1 MNNLNDLVVK
11 YKKLK
16 DKKIL
21 EEIFKLLEDTIKE
34 KARYVFYE
42 RVFNINNHPFKLV
55 DIKQVEF
62 KDVIQEL
69 NLETLRII
77 NDYDITQSFETYF
90 YASIWDWKPDF
101 INADFFNNL
110 NTQSIYQ
117 ETIEG
122 EEEDITE
129 KISSSEEIKI
139 EFKCKLT
146 DLEQEVWELK
156 KGNLNLSQ
164 EEIAEEL
171 GVSQKTVSNVIASI
185 KKKIQKHRYRFNKK
199 ISF

>member
-185 KKKIQKHRYRFNKK
+185 KKKIQK
-199 ISF
+199 